1 MYLTKMNDEEMKGF
15 VSKFNSKEVGELESM
30 FECYT
35 LFYYDKK
42 ASEYLDLFTKQ
53 KYNLEE
59 DSEEL
64 SLTEA
69 KNMFRKMDFG
79 ELSTITWLLEDIRK
93 YNERNNILYLIAKSL
108 LDEKRK
114 IVMVKNIEN
123 LEIDE
128 LDYYLK
134 NISSNSREWYAIDA
148 KSADFEID
156 AVGFYNYYH
165 DQDIKRLEKKIK

>member
-1 MYLTKMNDEEMKGF
+1 M
-15 VSKFNSKEVGELESM
+15 
-30 FECYT
+30 
-35 LFYYDKK
+35 
-42 ASEYLDLFTKQ
+42 
-53 KYNLEE
+53 
-59 DSEEL
+59 